1 MNKANSS
8 SASFASVDIGSSLR
22 DRQTVAG
29 QISDRLRE
37 AIRTGV
43 IKEGDELNQVGLAEH
58 FGVSRVPIREALR
71 ALEAEGWIKAPT
83 NQRAFV
89 HRFSVDD
96 VAEIFELR
104 ELIEVDLVG
113 KAVGL
118 INEAGIQELEEL
130 CTRMEAEPSHET
142 WVERNALFHEK
153 LVKCSGR
160 MVAIGVV
167 RHLTSQ
173 VERYLRP
180 RNAGPDRRTQANTEH
195 RLIVKAL
202 REGDRPGVRALMRNH
217 IRTTRK
223 LVLRNL
229 AGSNR

>member
-1 MNKANSS
+1 MNKENSL
-8 SASFASVDIGSSLR
+8 ASFANLDVGASFR

-96 VAEIFELR
+96 IAEIFELR

-118 INEAGIQELEEL
+118 IDEAGIAELEEL
-130 CTRMEAEPSHET
+130 CKGMEAEPNHET
-142 WVERNALFHEK
+142 WVGRNALFHEK

-160 MVAIGVV
+160 NVAIGVV

-180 RNAGPDRRTQANTEH
+180 RNANPDRRTQANTEH
-195 RLIVKAL
+195 RLIIKAL
-202 REGDRPGVRALMRNH
+202 REGDRSGVRALMRAH

-223 LVLRNL
+223 LVLKNL
-229 AGSNR
+229 SQSDR